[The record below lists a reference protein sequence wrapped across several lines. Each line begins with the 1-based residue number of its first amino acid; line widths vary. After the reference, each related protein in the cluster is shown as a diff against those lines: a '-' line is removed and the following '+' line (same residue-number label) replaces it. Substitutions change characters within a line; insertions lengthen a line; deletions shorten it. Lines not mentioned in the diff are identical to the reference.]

1 MTCQGTIEVFQ
12 TTSIQEE
19 DAIYLFWGFFS
30 EYKNCISLT
39 NNDQS
44 TTLIQ
49 FYRYYFIMKYFISPY
64 LVLFLLIV
72 AQHSTA
78 QIPMQQTLLRADKHI
93 KDAEQYYAEMKY
105 TKAKESYQFA
115 ARIYRKNNLPEYY
128 AICYNGIGNIYIDL
142 TRYEEAKS
150 KGFDKALQ
158 QLEEIKQINPSFQLD
173 SSLIADAYEGL
184 GRYYSRVAT
193 PMLVD
198 SNQVLQIN
206 YKKALQ
212 YHLQALGIRQRQYKG
227 VHEKIALSYYY
238 IGECYS
244 GFFNTNPKDASKL
257 VPIKEELKYFK
268 KALNMQLKTVGGLHY
283 QTANTYQA
291 LGNYFYETQQDYHQG
306 YAYHKEAFKIRQ
318 QLFDDNHPLIAAS
331 YINLATYY
339 RITNIYDQELSYL
352 EKALQIQLQRLG
364 TEHAE
369 IAKSYYLLANRYR
382 SNGNIEKALSYY
394 SHVLYIFEQLR
405 QSVTAEVANTHLAM
419 AACYKELQRNK
430 LVWRELEY
438 SHNLFKR
445 VYGTQHFK
453 LSQVLLAKGDYYL
466 ANNQIDSSSYF
477 YFQALQLNQE
487 QLGQQHYAVAEVYD
501 KLAHLYQQ
509 VDKKELE
516 HQYLL
521 LALAI
526 RKVEA
531 YVLRSSKERQH
542 ISYLS
547 SDKNKGPNSS
557 LMQQLHQ
564 SYCNL
569 ASYYQREKEYTIA
582 LSYIQLALATV
593 CESVAS
599 YKDDW
604 HYNPSI
610 KDLASNVAWLATLS
624 QKADLLLMLYNSNQN
639 KEYLSLAHKTYK
651 QGIEVINGLRTT
663 FTSIKAKQE
672 LRSYSVPV
680 FEGAIT
686 CLYLYHQKT
695 PQKNHLDQAFEVAEL
710 SKNFVL
716 LQGLQ
721 NNLARGNSDIPSSI
735 LEYEQTLRKQL
746 AYYSNYN
753 NRGKSN
759 NQQYDQIYLQ
769 TKQQYDSLIQELEQ
783 HYPRY
788 YALKYKTSVTT
799 LQEVQS
805 KLGLKKQVL
814 LEYFVGKRHLYV
826 FRITGETCK
835 LFQME
840 IPDNYEKLVYNLRS
854 ALTNYDMITEHPKWA
869 YKAFVN
875 ASYRFYSYFLAPF
888 LPPAA
893 EAEELIVIA
902 DGMLHYIPF
911 EVAISKLPKQSNLE
925 NYNYK
930 TLDFLIRHFPVSYN
944 YSATLWIKN
953 LQRERPYNNGRCLGL
968 APSIQFSTSQQDS
981 LPWTQKELEAIQRIY
996 DGDYF
1001 YGSAAN
1007 KALLQTKASNY
1018 NIIHLATH
1026 GIVDMQN
1033 PMCSMLSFGEG
1044 EDEKDAL
1051 YAYEIHNLSL
1061 RANLVVLSACETGFG
1076 KTVQGEGVSSLAR
1089 AFLFAGAPSVVTTL
1103 WEVNDFTSAALIEL
1117 FYTNL
1122 SKGMNKAEALQAAK
1136 LTFLSKTD
1144 EISGHPTYWA
1154 SFIAL
1159 GNSNPL
1165 PSSYNN
1171 WCWIAVLGIV
1181 CILFLL
1187 GYGYKKR
1194 QYHLK

>member
-1 MTCQGTIEVFQ
+1 
-12 TTSIQEE
+12 
-19 DAIYLFWGFFS
+19 
-30 EYKNCISLT
+30 
-39 NNDQS
+39 
-44 TTLIQ
+44 
-49 FYRYYFIMKYFISPY
+49 MKYFISSY
-64 LVLFLLIV
+64 FVLFLLIL
-72 AQHSTA
+72 AHHSTGQTA
-78 QIPMQQTLLRADKHI
+78 IQQTLLRADKHI

-142 TRYEEAKS
+142 TRYEEAKN
-150 KGFDKALQ
+150 KGFDKALR
-158 QLEEIKQINPSFQLD
+158 QLKEIKQINPSFQLD

-193 PMLVD
+193 TMLID
-198 SNQVLQIN
+198 SSQVLQIN
-206 YKKALQ
+206 YKQALQ
-212 YHLQALGIRQRQYKG
+212 YHLQALGIRQRQYNRA
-227 VHEKIALSYYY
+227 HEKIALSYYY

-244 GFFNTNPKDASKL
+244 GFFNTNKTSRSKL

-339 RITNIYDQELSYL
+339 RVTNIYDRELSYL

-394 SHVLYIFEQLR
+394 SHVLYIFEQLGQR
-405 QSVTAEVANTHLAM
+405 VTTEVANTHLAM
-419 AACYKELQRNK
+419 ADCYSQLQRNT
-430 LVWRELEY
+430 LVWQELEY
-438 SHNLFKR
+438 SHHLFKR
-445 VYGTQHFK
+445 VYGVQHFK

-466 ANNQIDSSSYF
+466 AKNQVDSSAYF

-487 QLGQQHYAVAEVYD
+487 QLGQQHYAVAEIYD

-509 VDKKELE
+509 IGKKELE

-531 YVLRSSKERQH
+531 YILRSSKQKQH

-547 SDKNKGPNSS
+547 SEQKKRPNSS

-569 ASYYQREKEYTIA
+569 AGYYEREQSYTIA

-593 CESVAS
+593 CESIAS

-604 HYNPSI
+604 HYNPST
-610 KDLASNVAWLATLS
+610 KELARNVTWLATLS

-639 KEYLSLAHKTYK
+639 QEYLYLAQKTYK

-663 FTSIKAKQE
+663 FTSVKAKQK

-686 CLYLYHQKT
+686 CLYLYHQQS
-695 PQKNHLDQAFEVAEL
+695 PQKSHLAQAFEVAEL

-721 NNLARGNSDIPSSI
+721 NNLAIGNSDIPSSV
-735 LEYEQTLRKQL
+735 LEYEQTLREQL
-746 AYYSNYN
+746 DYYSNYN
-753 NRGKSN
+753 NRGKGN
-759 NQQYDQIYLQ
+759 NQQYDQVYLE

-788 YALKYKTSVTT
+788 YALKYKTAVTT

-805 KLGLKKQVL
+805 NLSLKKQVL

-826 FRITGETCK
+826 FRVTGKTCK

-840 IPDNYEKLVYNLRS
+840 IPANYEKLVYNLRS
-854 ALTNYDMITEHPKWA
+854 ALTNYEMITKHPQWA
-869 YKAFVN
+869 HKAFVS
-875 ASYRFYSYFLAPF
+875 ASYHFYSYFLAPF
-888 LPPAA
+888 LPEEG
-893 EAEELIVIA
+893 EAKELIVIA

-911 EVAISKLPKQSNLE
+911 EVAICKFPEQAVLE
-925 NYNYK
+925 NHNYK
-930 TLDFLIRHFPVSYN
+930 DLDFLIRHFPISYN
-944 YSATLWIKN
+944 YSATLWNKN
-953 LQRERPYNNGRCLGL
+953 LQRKRLYNNGRCLGL
-968 APSIQFSTSQQDS
+968 APSIQFSSQHDS

-1007 KALLQTKASNY
+1007 KVLLQTKASDY

-1026 GIVDMQN
+1026 GIVNMQN
-1033 PMCSMLSFGEG
+1033 PMRSMLSFGE
-1044 EDEKDAL
+1044 EDNEKDAL
-1051 YAYEIHNLSL
+1051 YAYEIHNLSIQ
-1061 RANLVVLSACETGFG
+1061 ANLVVLSACETGFG
-1076 KTVQGEGVSSLAR
+1076 KTIQGEGVSSLAR

-1117 FYTNL
+1117 FYKNL

-1154 SFIAL
+1154 SFITL
-1159 GNSNPL
+1159 GNSNAL
-1165 PSSYNN
+1165 PSSRNS
-1171 WCWIAVLGIV
+1171 WRWIMLLGMV
-1181 CILFLL
+1181 VFLL

-1194 QYHLK
+1194 QYHLNR